1 MLSIHSDQI
10 VHMIKKVK
18 KKIKKN
24 YKNKTRERSK
34 ENKKLDNVQ
43 KTGPSTKRF
52 SYDFSGSFSDG

>member
-18 KKIKKN
+18 KKN

-34 ENKKLDNVQ
+34 ENKKLDNVH